1 MAWIQ
6 SLELV
11 ETRQVLRRISRLLP
25 RRLAEI
31 EKQYRK
37 EYSGGKSKRLALL
50 DVRYRAYLDEIV
62 ETRYQLEKMRV
73 QWDTQVKRI
82 QTRQSLRYFSKD
94 PHERKAIP

>member
-37 EYSGGKSKRLALL
+37 EFSGGKSKRLALL

-94 PHERKAIP
+94 PHERKAMP